1 MAWYDVFTG
10 RNRIDEKIAAFKNKD
25 EEAAMTQSDW
35 KNKTG
40 EGIEDVLMLQMGGY
54 GTTGMG
60 SFNSFYNSYLNKIF
74 ESEYQRVIEYRRMA
88 EYPEIS
94 DVIEDACNEMCDS
107 DENENV
113 LSLDITNKEIEDN
126 DNISKLLYK
135 EFKSLFFDRCDM
147 NDTLWDWIRT
157 YLIDGR
163 LFYERIIDVNN
174 KNKGILAVKK
184 LPTETMD
191 YEYEPK
197 TGRILGYYQYLQPN
211 FRRPPNREQATK
223 DAELGKLILFEP
235 AQIGF
240 VNYGIYGSTKLSIL
254 GYLEK
259 AKVPYNQLKLL
270 ETSVVIYRLIRS
282 PERLVFKIDTGA
294 MPRDKAM
301 KFVEKIKQSF
311 IKKQTYNP
319 QTGSLSNEPEV
330 FNILENYFMPQC
342 LRLSNKINLVDGRIL
357 SLSDII
363 DEYNRGKTNYV
374 YSVDQKSG
382 KIGCG
387 EIEWAGI
394 TRKNAEMVRVTLDNN
409 EYIDCT
415 PDHKFVTRD
424 GDEIEASKLTE
435 GISLMPFYS
444 KTEKFNKNTNDYTM
458 FYDLKDNEW
467 KYAHREFGPMQ
478 RKGYAIHHM
487 DFNRFNN
494 EPNNLCSLP
503 IKEHIKLHY
512 TSNVERN
519 SYIPMLEALNKPE
532 NREKQKVAA
541 SNAMHKRFEDPSERE
556 KMSIL
561 MKKNWSDNYDV
572 FYENTNKPKTQ
583 EHNDKVRKSIQNKW
597 ATDVEYREKSSQS
610 SANRWKNEEFAHH
623 MSDVQSSKTDY
634 KTAHFIVYEYVKN
647 NPTFDEMLI
656 NLSNNKEFIEHW
668 AQINQN
674 IKNVHKT
681 HLGKSSFYTILNKEF
696 GCKTYTE
703 FKQSIVIN
711 HKVVK
716 VEYLDVKEDTGCL
729 TIKDAGNNHNFALS
743 MGVFVK
749 NSSEGRGSDITS
761 VGGNAA
767 GFTELSDIF
776 YFSHKL
782 YRALKYPISRITQ
795 GVEQGQEVMFGG
807 AGAQNISRDEIKWAK
822 FLERQ
827 QRKFCNELVDL
838 FLLHL
843 EFKGYKKQY
852 SLDKNSFAIRMNP
865 PSHYKEQMEQG
876 FLEQSFQNYNALCQ
890 NAEFSKSY
898 LVKKYLHWTEEEL
911 EENREGFKLDKKYFP
926 PDEVLDA
933 ADSYGAAG
941 IAPGMLTLQA
951 QQMDQM
957 EQQMNQGADQGMGGM
972 EPEEPMK

>member
-1 MAWYDVFTG
+1 
-10 RNRIDEKIAAFKNKD
+10 
-25 EEAAMTQSDW
+25 
-35 KNKTG
+35 
-40 EGIEDVLMLQMGGY
+40 
-54 GTTGMG
+54 
-60 SFNSFYNSYLNKIF
+60 
-74 ESEYQRVIEYRRMA
+74 
-88 EYPEIS
+88 
-94 DVIEDACNEMCDS
+94 
-107 DENENV
+107 
-113 LSLDITNKEIEDN
+113 
-126 DNISKLLYK
+126 
-135 EFKSLFFDRCDM
+135 
-147 NDTLWDWIRT
+147 LWDWLRT
-157 YLIDGR
+157 YLIDGKI
-163 LFYERIIDVNN
+163 FYERVIDLNN

-197 TGRILGYYQYLQPN
+197 TGRIMGYYQYLVPN
-211 FRRPPNREQATK
+211 FRRPPSREMALK
-223 DAELGKLILFEP
+223 DVQQGKLIMFEP

-240 VNYGIYGSTKLSIL
+240 INYGIYGATKLNIL

-311 IKKQTYNP
+311 IKKQSYNP
-319 QTGSLSNEPEV
+319 QTGSLTNEPEV

-342 LRLSNKINLVDGRIL
+342 LRLSNKINLIDGRIL
-357 SLSDII
+357 PLSDII
-363 DEYNRGKTNYV
+363 NEHDNGKKNYV
-374 YSVDQKSG
+374 YSIDQKSG
-382 KIGCG
+382 KIMSG

-424 GDEIEASKLTE
+424 GNEVEAIHLTE

-444 KTEKFNKNTNDYTM
+444 KTEKLNKNTNDYTM
-458 FYDLKDNEW
+458 FYDMKDNEW

-478 RKGYAIHHM
+478 KRGNAIHHM

-494 EPNNLCSLP
+494 EPNNLTSLP
-503 IKEHIKLHY
+503 IKEHITLHHN
-512 TSNVERN
+512 SNVERK
-519 SYIPMLEALNKPE
+519 SHIPMLEALNKPE
-532 NREKQKVAA
+532 NREKQKIAA
-541 SNAMHKRFEDPSERE
+541 SKAMYKRFEDVDERI
-556 KMSIL
+556 KMSTL
-561 MKKNWSDNYDV
+561 MKKNWSDNYEI
-572 FYENTNKPKTQ
+572 FYENVSKPKTQ
-583 EHNDKVRKSIQNKW
+583 AHNDKVKESIQNKW
-597 ATDVEYREKSSQS
+597 ATDCEYREKSSQS
-610 SANRWKNEEFAHH
+610 SANRWKNEEFANH

-634 KTAHFIVYEYVKN
+634 KTAHYIVYEYVKN
-647 NPTFDEMLI
+647 NPSFDEMLI

-668 AQINQN
+668 SQINQN

-729 TIKDAGNNHNFALS
+729 TIKNNGNNHNFA
-743 MGVFVK
+743 MTAGIFVK

-767 GFTELSDIF
+767 GFTELTDIF

-807 AGAQNISRDEIKWAK
+807 TGSGQISRDEIKWAK

-843 EFKGYKKQY
+843 DFKGIKKQY
-852 SLDKNSFAIRMNP
+852 SLTENSFTIRMNP
-865 PSHYKEQMEQG
+865 PSHYKEQMHQG
-876 FLEQSFQNYNALCQ
+876 FLEQAFQNYNALCQ

-898 LVKKYLHWTEEEL
+898 LVKKYLHWTEDEL
-911 EENREGFKLDKKYFP
+911 LENREGFKNDKKYFP

-933 ADSYGAAG
+933 ADSYGAGG
-941 IAPGMLTLQA
+941 IAPGMITM
-951 QQMDQM
+951 QM
-957 EQQMNQGADQGMGGM
+957 QGMGTG
-972 EPEEPMK
+972 EEQAPDMSMPPGGQEDTGF

>member
-60 SFNSFYNSYLNKIF
+60 GFNSFYNSYLNKIF
-74 ESEYQRVIEYRRMA
+74 ESEFQRVIEYRRMA

-113 LSLDITNKEIEDN
+113 LSLDITDKKIEDN
-126 DNISKLLYK
+126 ENISKLLYK
-135 EFKSLFFDRCDM
+135 EFKSLFYERCDM
-147 NDTLWDWIRT
+147 NDTLWDWLRT

-163 LFYERIIDVNN
+163 LFYERVIDVNN

-211 FRRPPNREQATK
+211 FRRPTNREQATK

-240 VNYGIYGSTKLSIL
+240 VNYGIYGATKLSIL

-319 QTGSLSNEPEV
+319 QTGRLSNEPEV
-330 FNILENYFMPQC
+330 FNILENYFMPQ
-342 LRLSNKINLVDGRIL
+342 
-357 SLSDII
+357 
-363 DEYNRGKTNYV
+363 
-374 YSVDQKSG
+374 
-382 KIGCG
+382 
-387 EIEWAGI
+387 
-394 TRKNAEMVRVTLDNN
+394 
-409 EYIDCT
+409 
-415 PDHKFVTRD
+415 
-424 GDEIEASKLTE
+424 
-435 GISLMPFYS
+435 
-444 KTEKFNKNTNDYTM
+444 
-458 FYDLKDNEW
+458 
-467 KYAHREFGPMQ
+467 
-478 RKGYAIHHM
+478 
-487 DFNRFNN
+487 
-494 EPNNLCSLP
+494 
-503 IKEHIKLHY
+503 
-512 TSNVERN
+512 
-519 SYIPMLEALNKPE
+519 
-532 NREKQKVAA
+532 
-541 SNAMHKRFEDPSERE
+541 
-556 KMSIL
+556 
-561 MKKNWSDNYDV
+561 
-572 FYENTNKPKTQ
+572 
-583 EHNDKVRKSIQNKW
+583 
-597 ATDVEYREKSSQS
+597 
-610 SANRWKNEEFAHH
+610 
-623 MSDVQSSKTDY
+623 
-634 KTAHFIVYEYVKN
+634 
-647 NPTFDEMLI
+647 
-656 NLSNNKEFIEHW
+656 
-668 AQINQN
+668 
-674 IKNVHKT
+674 
-681 HLGKSSFYTILNKEF
+681 
-696 GCKTYTE
+696 
-703 FKQSIVIN
+703 
-711 HKVVK
+711 
-716 VEYLDVKEDTGCL
+716 
-729 TIKDAGNNHNFALS
+729 
-743 MGVFVK
+743 
-749 NSSEGRGSDITS
+749 SSEGRGSDITS

-852 SLDKNSFAIRMNP
+852 SLDKNSIAIRMNP

-957 EQQMNQGADQGMGGM
+957 EQQMSQGADQGMGGMGGM
-972 EPEEPMK
+972 EPEEPME